1 MEISFD
7 LAKRDETFK
16 SRGLAFEDAPEIF
29 LGKTIEFEDTRK
41 NYGEVRLICVGKLK
55 QRMVIVGYTQRGK
68 VRHIFSMRKAN
79 QREQNIYGALLEE

>member
-1 MEISFD
+1 
-7 LAKRDETFK
+7 
-16 SRGLAFEDAPEIF
+16 

-41 NYGEVRLICVGKLK
+41 KYGEVRLICGGKLK
-55 QRMVIVGYTQRGK
+55 QRMVIVEYTQRGK